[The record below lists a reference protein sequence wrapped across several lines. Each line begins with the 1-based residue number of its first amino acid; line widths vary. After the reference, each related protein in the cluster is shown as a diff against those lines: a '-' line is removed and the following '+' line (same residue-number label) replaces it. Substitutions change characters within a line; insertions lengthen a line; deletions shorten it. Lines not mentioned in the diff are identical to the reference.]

1 MSEVIQSVVFSG
13 TEGRLSVQVF
23 GYERSNAADEY
34 DANWL
39 NTRVLIEV
47 GAFSGRFRASLTTYD
62 FERLY
67 AQLGEVV
74 ERLSG
79 RVEFE
84 SAESDV
90 SFSVEFSA
98 RGNAIMLGVLK
109 PEGSEKD
116 ALTFK
121 LEIDQSSL
129 SETVQ
134 QLGAVVRKLPVRGVA
149 S

>member
-1 MSEVIQSVVFSG
+1 MSEIVQAVVFSG
-13 TEGRLSVQVF
+13 TEGRLSFELF
-23 GYERSNAADEY
+23 GYERPNASDEY

-39 NTRVLIEV
+39 NTRVFIEV

-67 AQLGEVV
+67 AQLREAV

-79 RVEFE
+79 RIEFE
-84 SAESDV
+84 SAEGDV

-98 RGNAIMLGVLK
+98 RGHAIVSGVLK

-121 LEIDQSSL
+121 LETDQSSL

-134 QLGAVVRKLPVRGVA
+134 QLGVVVRKLPVRGMT
-149 S
+149 